1 MWTSKLPPR
10 LYQQG
15 DIKRR
20 LTRSSED
27 LSTSDTMDIFS
38 RNKITTSIDESNSA
52 NMERSTS
59 FHTNVITAPKSGS
72 SAIILPKDYNPI
84 AKLQCVENM
93 ESFMGK
99 SFFHTMGRAKS
110 HTDVCKDDKCQN
122 ELKQKDE
129 YIDYE
134 DVDGFTNQIFSQN
147 YEEKIRKSGSKN
159 FKQVIAERRFREIQ
173 ILGCL
178 IVEMFLLNRLRPMNV
193 TTFKERLQ
201 SCHAILNFDNNALPK
216 CVQYPV
222 KLFLQN
228 QEKYEKLIITCKG
241 LPNPSAHQLL
251 QPLLSNT
258 LFPFPLSYMQIYA
271 CIKSIYEFSSVFRHL
286 NLITFFEC
294 DGKNCNQF
302 EVVDKFRASLHRKI
316 AECKVKTCV
325 TQIEGLLDPIG
336 FEQFVSIE
344 LLLPHVIDL
353 IRNDDTSIMSAW
365 HLFDPVSTALGASKS
380 RKYLL
385 EPILQLYDSEPDER
399 ITFLNSNFDSSMKFT
414 TSTAFKSKKSYK
426 LYHHTFLL
434 KLIVRFGM
442 KSFLDNFIALLIE
455 GVGGYKD
462 PGQTCSFHAHENN
475 HEIRK
480 SKSTRNFE
488 YSQTVENI
496 GEFSEQSKTLIS
508 PNSDRSSEK
517 TLSPNSEKDD
527 ASDQLKTEEIFDFE
541 NENDNRNDASEAI
554 LQIIDNF
561 DIKSESTLDLCL
573 NHSQAEEATE
583 DTPIND
589 ENIKIIDSI
598 SGEEQLTFYSD
609 FCQVNLSFDEDVIS
623 YQSND
628 SPQKSPGNIGTVPS
642 LPIPATYIA
651 GRELSTI
658 GCEIGSKKSIDS
670 SEMEIM
676 HASTTTASI
685 SAPELSPPQ
694 ENKIIRPSRIA
705 EMSSESLIWLS
716 HRMGP
721 VLTARYLSRNLLKM
735 LTLCYVGQENLFP
748 DSQSADTP
756 GSSLNIK
763 SFSIADGR
771 VVGDQNATKVL
782 ECLTSISAL
791 YGEQF
796 ILLQFFPHVSELIA
810 LCKKR
815 ITVSLEGGLISSLQ
829 LLKYLIS
836 YLCDATIM
844 DQLHDIILS
853 SIIHPIIRLLGSSR
867 CLMPSSYLSRNVLA
881 RKLIDTLYIIAIR
894 IGPEMT
900 REHLCVPALQRFFFI
915 FNKAYGI
922 NEENVLGSRKVDVS
936 PNDSAD
942 ESNFVEIRRD
952 GAAREWSMEAGS
964 PIIFKYTRPKNL
976 KSSFDSI
983 TPPVNQG
990 VTNDAN
996 SLKKRAMDEIRDV
1009 FTPNLAH
1016 ATYLAFLKF
1025 LGDHVMVQ
1033 TVKNL
1038 ELILTLC
1045 HEYESQVNQSKF
1057 ESTNFEVQI
1066 ENEAQDEDSISFGSV
1081 IGNRIEVKPDVVQTK
1096 SDVPI
1101 NDILDMVTY
1110 KLEQT
1115 NTLRHLRGNWL
1126 AYWEHE
1132 IGRSD
1137 KDNHFNLKQIKL
1149 QSFHGH
1155 TNSVRAILPLDN
1167 ENSFMTASKDKTVK
1181 LWSLRSEGDGSK
1193 ISQCQFTYTNHK
1205 KSVHSLTFLESHRLT
1220 ISCDS
1225 GVHLWD
1231 PFVGQQISQLD
1242 SPKFS
1247 PVTVVKTI
1255 PAPSSLVI
1263 CGTADASI
1271 KTIDTRTFNYI
1282 NEWKISTTPTGSVR
1296 CMAISPN
1303 GTWIAIGLSSG
1314 QITIIDAKSGIIFA
1328 SWKANDGELLQL
1340 VAPNEQQLI
1349 SSSLD
1354 HSISVWSSI
1363 DGSLQFQM
1371 KSPPEPAHCL
1381 IHNNNE
1387 LITGTPANRIGVY
1400 SSISND
1406 ANYSIAKLRSE
1417 NFKGVLT
1424 TLAVL
1429 PLNRMLLIGGDSGN
1443 VSLLC

>member
-1 MWTSKLPPR
+1 M
-10 LYQQG
+10 
-15 DIKRR
+15 KRR

-27 LSTSDTMDIFS
+27 LTISENLDINS
-38 RNKITTSIDESNSA
+38 RRNVNSIDEANSVLI
-52 NMERSTS
+52 ERSTS
-59 FHTNVITAPKSGS
+59 FYTNVIAGQKSGS
-72 SAIILPKDYNPI
+72 AVIILPKDFNPV

-93 ESFMGK
+93 ELFIGK
-99 SFFHTMGRAKS
+99 TFYHTKS
-110 HTDVCKDDKCQN
+110 NNDIRRIDNDTLNKTELRPKDDYPV
-122 ELKQKDE
+122 E
-129 YIDYE
+129 YNDAP
-134 DVDGFTNQIFSQN
+134 GFTNQIFSDS
-147 YEEKIRKSGSKN
+147 YEVSIRKSGGKN
-159 FKQVIAERRFREIQ
+159 FKQVIAERRFRELQ

-178 IVEMFLLNRLRPMNV
+178 IVEMFLLNRLRPMNLMS
-193 TTFKERLQ
+193 FKERLQ
-201 SCHAILNFDNNALPK
+201 SCHTILHQDGNALPK

-228 QEKYEKLIITCKG
+228 QEQYEKFIITEKG
-241 LPNPSAHQLL
+241 LPNPSAHQLI
-251 QPLLSNT
+251 QPLLSNS
-258 LFPFPLSYMQIYA
+258 LFPFPLSYIQIYS
-271 CIKSIYEFSSVFRHL
+271 CIKSLHQFTLVFRNL
-286 NLITFFEC
+286 NLFTFFEC
-294 DGKNCNQF
+294 DGKSCGQF
-302 EVVDKFRASLHRKI
+302 EMIDKMRASLHRKI
-316 AECKVKTCV
+316 AECKVNSCV

-336 FEQFVSIE
+336 FEQFIPIE
-344 LLLPHVIDL
+344 LLLPHIIDL

-365 HLFDPVSTALGASKS
+365 HLFDPVATALGITQS
-380 RKYLL
+380 RKFLL
-385 EPILQLYDSEPDER
+385 EPILQLYDSESDER
-399 ITFLNSNFDSSMKFT
+399 ITFLNSNFDQSMKFT

-434 KLIVRFGM
+434 KLIVRFGL
-442 KSFLDNFIALLIE
+442 KCFLENFIAPLIE

-462 PGQTCSFHAHENN
+462 PGQSCSFHGHENSF
-475 HEIRK
+475 EIRRK
-480 SKSTRNFE
+480 SSKNLDF
-488 YSQTVENI
+488 SQEQTIE
-496 GEFSEQSKTLIS
+496 EFSEQSKTLIS
-508 PNSDRSSEK
+508 PNSDRSSDK

-541 NENDNRNDASEAI
+541 NENDNLRGQDTSEAI

-589 ENIKIIDSI
+589 ENYKITDVI

-609 FCQVNLSFDEDVIS
+609 FCQVNLSFDEDVLS
-623 YQSND
+623 FHSND
-628 SPQKSPGNIGTVPS
+628 SPQKSPGIIGSVPS

-670 SEMEIM
+670 SEIDAM
-676 HASTTTASI
+676 HASVMTSTSTTPTVTASTPTK
-685 SAPELSPPQ
+685 AT
-694 ENKIIRPSRIA
+694 RPSRIA
-705 EMSSESLIWLS
+705 EVSSVSLTWLS
-716 HRMGP
+716 HRLGP
-721 VLTARYLSRNLLKM
+721 VLTARFLSRNLLKM

-748 DSQSADTP
+748 DSCEGLESQNLLT
-756 GSSLNIK
+756 
-763 SFSIADGR
+763 FSIADGR

-796 ILLQFFPHVSELIA
+796 ILLQYFPHVSELIA

-836 YLCDATIM
+836 YLSDATIM
-844 DQLHDIILS
+844 DQLHDIILR

-881 RKLIDTLYIIAIR
+881 RKLIDTLYVIAIR
-894 IGPEMT
+894 IGPVMT

-915 FNKAYGI
+915 FNKAYGL
-922 NEENVLGSRKVDVS
+922 NVDNSVFETSKKPDAS

-952 GAAREWSMEAGS
+952 GGIREWSIEAGS
-964 PIIFKYTRPKNL
+964 PIKFKFARPKNA
-976 KSSFDSI
+976 KNSFDSI
-983 TPPVNQG
+983 TPPVNQEG
-990 VTNDAN
+990 NADNN

-1016 ATYLAFLKF
+1016 TAYLTFLKF
-1025 LGDHVMVQ
+1025 LGDNVMLQ

-1038 ELILTLC
+1038 ELILNLC
-1045 HEYESQVNQSKF
+1045 HEHEQSNQSKF
-1057 ESTNFEVQI
+1057 ESTNIDIPVQ
-1066 ENEAQDEDSISFGSV
+1066 EDNDDTSMSFGSV
-1081 IGNRIEVKPDVVQTK
+1081 IGNRIEVQPGTTKTK
-1096 SDVPI
+1096 SDVPF
-1101 NDILDMVTY
+1101 NDIIDMVTY

-1115 NTLRHLRGNWL
+1115 NTVRHLRGNWL

-1132 IGRSD
+1132 IGRAD

-1155 TNSVRAILPLDN
+1155 TNSVRTILPLDN
-1167 ENSFMTASKDKTVK
+1167 ENSFMSASKDKTVK
-1181 LWSLRSEGDGSK
+1181 LWSLRSEGDGNK
-1193 ISQCQFTYTNHK
+1193 ITQCQYTYTNHK

-1242 SPKFS
+1242 SPRFS
-1247 PVTVVKTI
+1247 PVTVVRTI

-1282 NEWKISTTPTGSVR
+1282 NEWKISSTPTGSVR

-1303 GTWIAIGLSSG
+1303 GIWIAVGLSSG
-1314 QITIIDAKSGIIFA
+1314 QITIIDAKSGIIIA

-1354 HSISVWSSI
+1354 HSISVWSSS
-1363 DGSLQFQM
+1363 DGSLLFQM

-1400 SSISND
+1400 TSIAND

-1417 NFKGVLT
+1417 NFRGVLT

-1443 VSLLC
+1443 ISLLC